1 MQSRSVLVKAPATVG
16 NFAGAMNCAALT
28 LDAMFNMKVT
38 PRLDGHVGIRYFG
51 ENGDRVRRDRTNL
64 VVRAM
69 ETALHLK
76 GLEFSGADFEIY
88 SSVPVGVGMGSSTA
102 AVLAGLIAADRL
114 YGLGM
119 NEKTLFELAQIYET
133 RMDNLHAAWHGGFVA
148 CVGEGPVRVV
158 RRTFVPGDVVLS
170 VVTPEIGSL
179 VAAAEGGN
187 TPEVAGQDASFHF
200 ERARALADLF
210 SLPGRR
216 TTAGL
221 DPVGSPAN
229 RKTAP
234 GLEEALKVSMDGVM
248 GVFVC
253 GSGPGVGILS
263 RQNADRAIQAVRQ
276 CFLENGTASTYG
288 TFRPTNLGAQELN
301 GAMPQITFPAL
312 RRAETGATSESLS

>member
-1 MQSRSVLVKAPATVG
+1 MQLRSVLVKAPATVG

-28 LDAMFNMKVT
+28 LDAMFNVKVT
-38 PRLDGHVGIRYFG
+38 PRADGVVGIRYFG
-51 ENGDRVRRDRTNL
+51 ENGDRGPRERTKL

-114 YGLGM
+114 YGLGL

-133 RMDNLHAAWHGGFVA
+133 RMDNLQAAWHGGFVA
-148 CVGEGPVRVV
+148 CLGEGSEPAV
-158 RRTFVPGDVVLS
+158 RRTFVPGDFVLS
-170 VVTPEIGSL
+170 VVTPEIGPL
-179 VAAAEGGN
+179 AEAADGGN
-187 TPEVAGQDASFHF
+187 PPELAGQDPSLHF

-216 TTAGL
+216 TAAGL
-221 DPVGSPAN
+221 DLAGPPAN
-229 RKTAP
+229 RKPAP
-234 GLEEALKVSMDGVM
+234 GLEEALKVNVDGVM
-248 GVFVC
+248 GIFVC

-263 RQNADRAIQAVRQ
+263 RHNTDRAIQAVRQ
-276 CFLENGTASTYG
+276 CFLENGIASTYG
-288 TFRPTNLGAQELN
+288 TFRPTNVGAQELN
-301 GAMPQITFPAL
+301 GARPQITFPAFG
-312 RRAETGATSESLS
+312 RAETRASESVS